1 MKNRLSTNLF
11 TWQDIAQLYNGSMDD
26 LQNDFEQDVLDL
38 IDTYNKE
45 GLGTHDQVSIL
56 SYLCFELCNK
66 LFMDVRLGYTHI
78 LSVLMQ
84 RMVYDMHDD
93 QENKEDKKILH

>member
-38 IDTYNKE
+38 IDTYNK
-45 GLGTHDQVSIL
+45 
-56 SYLCFELCNK
+56 